1 MSPPDPF
8 ISYSIF
14 GFLGGLIV
22 ANYTMLLSIGS
33 YISTKDKLLIFI
45 GSPLIGVLFGLALRS
60 FEVFVLGK

>member
-33 YISTKDKLLIFI
+33 YVSTKDKLLI
-45 GSPLIGVLFGLALRS
+45 L
-60 FEVFVLGK
+60 